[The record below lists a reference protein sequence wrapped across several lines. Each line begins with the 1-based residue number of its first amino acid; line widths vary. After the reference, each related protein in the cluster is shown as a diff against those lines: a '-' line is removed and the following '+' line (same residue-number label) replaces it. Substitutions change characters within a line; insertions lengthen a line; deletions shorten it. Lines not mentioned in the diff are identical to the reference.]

1 LKKSAQK
8 TLDDFGSVPVA
19 APRVQSRYGAAAPA
33 LTAAIGNRENGFGSI
48 FITSGGA
55 GLAQLTPARSARAA
69 ATRNISCDTEVG
81 REPIVRS

>member
-1 LKKSAQK
+1 M
-8 TLDDFGSVPVA
+8 PVA